1 MGTRGLWVIHE
12 ARLHMMI
19 FSQRKKSVNF
29 SEIKKKHKTKYFYNY
44 SRPLKRADFSGV
56 VTLLIDSRQVPV
68 FCHVG
73 DFGCGEGGW
82 TPVMKIDGS
91 KVF

>member
-29 SEIKKKHKTKYFYNY
+29 SEIKKKHKTKYFHNY
-44 SRPLKRADFSGV
+44 SRPLEN
-56 VTLLIDSRQVPV
+56 LILNKKSRLQWRGYSPY
-68 FCHVG
+68 
-73 DFGCGEGGW
+73 
-82 TPVMKIDGS
+82 
-91 KVF
+91 